1 MSAMA
6 DLYND
11 MEAAQ
16 ALMGEGNKMNDFQAD
31 RLLKVAGNISE
42 SLATIANCLEVIM
55 CDSLSQ
61 KNKFAAAALT
71 GVLSGDYWSGS
82 LDEIVKLS
90 QELAGHMEANSDG

>member
-16 ALMGEGNKMNDFQAD
+16 TLMGEGNKMNDFQAD

-42 SLATIANCLEVIM
+42 SLAIIATCLE
-55 CDSLSQ
+55 CLKHDSLSQ
-61 KNKFAAAALT
+61 KDKPFCQLQSLPLLQQVCSH
-71 GVLSGDYWSGS
+71 VLM
-82 LDEIVKLS
+82 L
-90 QELAGHMEANSDG
+90 